1 MLGRRLSSVPVA
13 GGVEASPLP
22 DTASVPPGQ
31 ILGAAGDCMPAAR
44 EHANSTFPWARF
56 KKNPPAN
63 ACGGQGLRRRLRRAF
78 LGTFSRFPLFSS
90 PENPSFGD
98 HKLQQQSGTSLSQIK
113 LVHIILYCT
122 KVNQFITYCSNVMTL
137 VTYIEFTGHGGCKHT
152 HTQTHKTP
160 QRPWSCPFPTT

>member
-1 MLGRRLSSVPVA
+1 VA

-22 DTASVPPGQ
+22 DIASVPPGQ

-98 HKLQQQSGTSLSQIK
+98 HRFRIPFFFIRIPFKIPFKFKGNSLQIQGPLFASHPQIEGPRFESFST
-113 LVHIILYCT
+113 VIDGQAI
-122 KVNQFITYCSNVMTL
+122 V
-137 VTYIEFTGHGGCKHT
+137 
-152 HTQTHKTP
+152 THKK
-160 QRPWSCPFPTT
+160 SGSDSFPFNSGF

>member
-1 MLGRRLSSVPVA
+1 VPVA

-22 DTASVPPGQ
+22 DIASVPPGQ

-44 EHANSTFPWARF
+44 EHANSTFPWARL
-56 KKNPPAN
+56 KKNSPAN

-98 HKLQQQSGTSLSQIK
+98 HKLGKECVKAKLLACIAWRHAVSERRASEEGPHKPATLLAVSAGTDVPLQGSGKLETEAICWRYAASTRLLSGWPR
-113 LVHIILYCT
+113 LA
-122 KVNQFITYCSNVMTL
+122 
-137 VTYIEFTGHGGCKHT
+137 
-152 HTQTHKTP
+152 P
-160 QRPWSCPFPTT
+160 